1 MAVASKGLRPRAAAQ
16 ALLVAS
22 FSLLPA
28 GCASLRPRPASPP
41 HHAEASRRGITRR
54 AAGCGLFAALAS
66 SSQPSLAFDNG
77 VAEMARFKDEK
88 KCPKDFYSPQ
98 ANKIPLGLQDSGK
111 LATCPD
117 SPNCL
122 STSGDARK
130 NLLEVWSPQAGSDA
144 MGELLASIKAYPPGQ
159 NGACNA
165 PGGPSTCIDGGGFQ
179 VVSSTPSYL
188 YVQFESL
195 KFVTPAHEPYPPPP
209 ARCSVASHRLRSL
222 FWLQGFIDDV
232 EFAVGAA
239 GVQVR
244 SASRVGKIDFLVN
257 AKRLNLISERLRA
270 KGWTAPA
277 ITQMKTHPE
286 YFRQG

>member
-28 GCASLRPRPASPP
+28 GCASLRPRPVSPL

-66 SSQPSLAFDNG
+66 SSQPSFAFDNG

-117 SPNCL
+117 SPNCF

-130 NLLEVWSPQAGSDA
+130 NLLEVWLPQAGSDA

-195 KFVTPAHEPYPPPP
+195 KFVTLAHEPRTR
-209 ARCSVASHRLRSL
+209 AASAAKRTRLIASVLA
-222 FWLQGFIDDV
+222 LQGFIDDV

-277 ITQMKTHPE
+277 ITQKTHPE